1 MLITPCAHAGRP
13 TVGKSFLLT
22 TVYLFCILERIKCKA
37 AAPTGIA
44 AANIE
49 LEGTKIN
56 ACTMHAMFSIG
67 GDAYESKLDFT
78 RSDEKV
84 QELVNSRVLLFD
96 EVSMLDNE
104 IWDVVTKLLG
114 LAHQRRTGGV
124 AGQGA
129 DEYGSVHL
137 ICFGDFK
144 QLPYP
149 VRVAKLIK
157 IAVLV

>member
-1 MLITPCAHAGRP
+1 MFV
-13 TVGKSFLLT
+13 TVVS
-22 TVYLFCILERIKCKA
+22 E
-37 AAPTGIA
+37 GIA

-56 ACTMHAMFSIG
+56 ASTMHAMFSIG

-78 RSDEKV
+78 KSDEKI

-104 IWDVVTKLLG
+104 MWDAITKLLG
-114 LAHQRRTGGV
+114 LAHQRRTGGGA
-124 AGQGA
+124 AGEAA

-144 QLPYP
+144 QLPP
-149 VRVAKLIK
+149 ATSRPPWIALPRVHSKFDFRRASSCR
-157 IAVLV
+157 

>member
-1 MLITPCAHAGRP
+1 MLC
-13 TVGKSFLLT
+13 L
-22 TVYLFCILERIKCKA
+22 LERIKCKA

-56 ACTMHAMFSIG
+56 ASTMHTMFSIG

-78 RSDEKV
+78 KSDEKV
-84 QELVNSRVLLFD
+84 KELVNSRVLLFD

-104 IWDVVTKLLG
+104 IWDAITKLLG
-114 LAHQRRTGGV
+114 LAHQRRTGGA
-124 AGQGA
+124 AGEGV
-129 DEYGSVHL
+129 DEYGSVHI

-144 QLPYP
+144 QLPHHFH
-149 VRVAKLIK
+149 VSNRI
-157 IAVLV
+157 

>member
-1 MLITPCAHAGRP
+1 MQSRRSYRRHPKCALP
-13 TVGKSFLLT
+13 FV
-22 TVYLFCILERIKCKA
+22 ERATRYDCFFVMCVRE
-37 AAPTGIA
+37 GIA

-78 RSDEKV
+78 RSDDKI

-104 IWDVVTKLLG
+104 IWDAITKLLG

-124 AGQGA
+124 AGQAA

-137 ICFGDFK
+137 VCFGYFK
-144 QLPYP
+144 QLPYHFH
-149 VRVAKLIK
+149 V
-157 IAVLV
+157 